1 MVKISD
7 DCLYQCYWFGFPG
20 VLWLSIVAEILYI
33 ILLLTGAVL
42 MSAEMCY
49 YRTVI
54 DGLKINAFSAV
65 VTVLAGT
72 VKDLNLLHP
81 ENATLIDFHL
91 KINNS
96 VQVSKLLQYLWKL
109 SQYKM
114 QQNFMENTIFNWLFF
129 NMIIFIFY
137 IYCFNYF

>member
-1 MVKISD
+1 
-7 DCLYQCYWFGFPG
+7 
-20 VLWLSIVAEILYI
+20 
-33 ILLLTGAVL
+33 

-96 VQVSKLLQYLWKL
+96 VQVSKLLQYL
-109 SQYKM
+109 
-114 QQNFMENTIFNWLFF
+114 
-129 NMIIFIFY
+129 
-137 IYCFNYF
+137 